1 MIKSFQAL
9 QPNRT
14 VAKKSGN
21 WKYINS
27 MYLKAPQTQ
36 GNKYLK
42 RQELNYKIS
51 LGGET
56 QISYPYSLQDFADS
70 QEMTEEKVGGEKLS
84 N

>member
-1 MIKSFQAL
+1 
-9 QPNRT
+9 
-14 VAKKSGN
+14 
-21 WKYINS
+21 

-56 QISYPYSLQDFADS
+56 QIWYPYSLQDFADS